1 MNAQLNSTNFQQF
14 VASNKGKKITFKH
27 NDTEISKVVVDVC
40 GDYFTCKNQE
50 SDAKIDGFYYFSEC
64 QPVNE
69 SLIDVLQK
77 HKVVVIKC
85 FHVDYIFR
93 YSHTT
98 GNVIYGV
105 NLNTTNNLSFS
116 IEGSI
121 KEVWAIVDCK
131 YSQVWK
137 EEDKEEQPVVP
148 KEQPVASQPLQC
160 ETDIQKIISTN
171 KNTTVV
177 TRSRTYNNFCF
188 VSQNKKVV
196 VGESNGIATA
206 FPIDNILSITSSEGS
221 LLYLNKEQPVVP
233 KEQPVASQPLENFT
247 DLYSLNKSPEDD
259 IVKVL
264 SSYSNCTVNTP
275 LNVFNNFNF
284 MSKDKNIIR
293 GTVKGHPI
301 SFSTKSVLSIIADGK
316 TVYLHKY
323 EEVHKEKRR
332 FDAFKAMGKEWIIL
346 TENFN
351 TDVSDKF
358 GKVIKRMMVEEYSPE
373 LYNEFCSSYE
383 SLRTEVSKN
392 MKQFKSLPQ
401 IQAISKRL
409 AELTNACKKV
419 CDDEPIDDL
428 VEKINKLMS
437 VEGKN
442 KYSALFGGVVNQ
454 VKIEYRG
461 KPKTVE
467 IINEYT
473 LANGK
478 QYIMVKDITDHDKTK
493 TLFKEYVK
501 YM

>member
-27 NDTEISKVVVDVC
+27 VDALGSTTGTEISKVVVDVC

-50 SDAKIDGFYYFSEC
+50 SDVKIDGFYYFSDC
-64 QPVNE
+64 QPVNN

-98 GNVIYGV
+98 DNVIYGV

-121 KEVWAIVDCK
+121 KEVWSIVDCK

-137 EEDKEEQPVVP
+137 EEKPKAEEEQPVVP
-148 KEQPVASQPLQC
+148 KEQPV
-160 ETDIQKIISTN
+160 
-171 KNTTVV
+171 
-177 TRSRTYNNFCF
+177 
-188 VSQNKKVV
+188 
-196 VGESNGIATA
+196 
-206 FPIDNILSITSSEGS
+206 
-221 LLYLNKEQPVVP
+221 VP
-233 KEQPVASQPLENFT
+233 KEQPIVPNKINDYETTIENI
-247 DLYSLNKSPEDD
+247 LSKNKNVTVYTRE
-259 IVKVL
+259 KV
-264 SSYSNCTVNTP
+264 YW
-275 LNVFNNFNF
+275 NFNLSIKYYSSF
-284 MSKDKNIIR
+284 TGISNGCPVSIHFSTITSIYSKE
-293 GTVKGHPI
+293 GTVLFSKSENI
-301 SFSTKSVLSIIADGK
+301 QKDSESFK
-316 TVYLHKY
+316 
-323 EEVHKEKRR
+323 KEKRR
-332 FDAFKAMGKEWIIL
+332 FEAFKAMGKEWIIL

-383 SLRTEVSKN
+383 SLRVEVSKN

-401 IQAISKRL
+401 TQAISKRFS
-409 AELTNACKKV
+409 ELTNACKKV

-428 VEKINKLMS
+428 VEKINKLMT

-442 KYSALFGGVVNQ
+442 RYSALFEKR

-473 LANGK
+473 HANGK
-478 QYIMVKDITDHDKTK
+478 EYILVKDITDHDKTK